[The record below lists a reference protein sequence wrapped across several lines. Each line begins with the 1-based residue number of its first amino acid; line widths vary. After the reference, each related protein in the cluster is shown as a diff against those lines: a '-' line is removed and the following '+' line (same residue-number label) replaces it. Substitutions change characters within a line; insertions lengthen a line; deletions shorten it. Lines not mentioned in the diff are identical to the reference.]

1 MYILSKFRYYISG
14 ANPNRM
20 TTNRHKGATMVQ
32 ANTYDAR
39 NELKGVKEDLNTMR
53 LDKEQSMIE

>member
-1 MYILSKFRYYISG
+1 
-14 ANPNRM
+14 M